1 MLSSRKVTHQL
12 PVVLTLLAGNINDEQ
27 RRLWATPGW
36 LPEEIGIIVANGE
49 FFCYEGDELKSL
61 LDRQQR
67 GQFQHRMM
75 VYSLTA
81 LAVDID
87 TGLKESHLVTMANGM
102 HPSPISAT
110 VFFVVSKLMVLIV
123 AHSAETPPERSQWHL
138 FNDFHVVP
146 VAREEAL
153 TFNASWKLPSV
164 LTFQLKDANNKIDN
178 SWKDTLDTSL
188 LYYDMK

>member
-1 MLSSRKVTHQL
+1 VCGVEVSKPASCYSHDLIYTPTVSVHLQYVAALLISNKKSGSRHAKNARVTFSQILKKSIEKDLNAKGFCHNCRGYKMLSSRKVTHQL
-12 PVVLTLLAGNINDEQ
+12 PVVLTLLAGNINDEH

-67 GQFQHRMM
+67 GQLQHHML

-87 TGLKESHLVTMANGM
+87 TGSKEGHLVAMANGM
-102 HPSPISAT
+102 
-110 VFFVVSKLMVLIV
+110 
-123 AHSAETPPERSQWHL
+123 
-138 FNDFHVVP
+138 
-146 VAREEAL
+146 
-153 TFNASWKLPSV
+153 
-164 LTFQLKDANNKIDN
+164 
-178 SWKDTLDTSL
+178 
-188 LYYDMK
+188 